1 MKAGQPW
8 RVRPL
13 LAVPFL
19 LLVALSGCAGGSS
32 DPLEDAGEEAPELEV
47 TDSTGGI
54 RGIVVDQ
61 SIVPVTGAKVVLSG
75 GRNTTTD
82 EEGLFRFTA
91 LEPGDYFVSV
101 TKLGYTSVQQAAT
114 VEAGVADPP
123 IVKILL
129 TRLTTAQPY
138 LDHYKLDGYYE
149 CGFALPFIT
158 DSCDFGYRT
167 AYDEANNTGNPPPGP
182 RSPTAFSNTQFID
195 VPADTWTIIQ
205 EAYWTDETVTAMMI
219 SLDETPI
226 DNACD
231 CSDSYMNEVMD
242 QPTYGRLDTF
252 DAETGETSE
261 PAGVTAAARGFLP
274 FGDPQYALNFRFTII
289 TSLFHNYPAPEGWTF
304 ETKDQYPVG

>member
-1 MKAGQPW
+1 MRGK
-8 RVRPL
+8 PL
-13 LAVPFL
+13 LVLAVLSAAL
-19 LLVALSGCAGGSS
+19 LAGCAGGSP
-32 DPLEDAGEEAPELEV
+32 DPLEDAGEDAPELEV
-47 TDSTGGI
+47 TDTTGGI

-61 SIVPVTGAKVVLSG
+61 SIVPVAGAKVVLSG

-101 TKLGYTSVQQAAT
+101 SKLGYTSVQQAAT

-167 AYDEANNTGNPPPGP
+167 AYDEANSTGNPPPGP
-182 RSPTAFSNTQFID
+182 RSPTASSNTQFID

-205 EAYWTDETVTAMMI
+205 EGFWTDEAVTNFWVMV
-219 SLDETPI
+219 SSTPI

-231 CSDSYMNEVMD
+231 CSDQDYLSTEGPM
-242 QPTYGRLDTF
+242 PLIGRLDTF
-252 DAETGETSE
+252 DPETGETGE
-261 PAGVTAAARGFLP
+261 PAGLTVAARGFLP
-274 FGDPQYALNFRFTII
+274 FGDPQYALSFRFTVI